1 MSFTSDT
8 SSGSVKTAEVLKP
21 SHIPVVV
28 NNNRSQ
34 APTNPRLPPV
44 RKLIK
49 RSNKSVEAFHLPFF
63 LNLNPRSVYNKIDEV
78 DETNVRWK
86 FIMCVFFSVMRELL
100 SDPKILVCS
109 QMFKQHMHTE
119 GYWATFAKQSADFV
133 NMCTTYRDLKFKL
146 QHSYAT
152 RHITACPYEKSKYH
166 RFPISY
172 QLL

>member
-1 MSFTSDT
+1 MILGTIWVIMLGFW
-8 SSGSVKTAEVLKP
+8 KFRIIAY
-21 SHIPVVV
+21 SH
-28 NNNRSQ
+28 
-34 APTNPRLPPV
+34 
-44 RKLIK
+44 
-49 RSNKSVEAFHLPFF
+49 KSIIHI
-63 LNLNPRSVYNKIDEV
+63 VYNKIDEV
-78 DETNVRWK
+78 DETDVRWK
-86 FIMCVFFSVMRELL
+86 FIMCVFFSLMRELL

-119 GYWATFAKQSADFV
+119 SSWATFAKQSADFV
-133 NMCTTYRDLKFKL
+133 NMCMTYRDLKFKL